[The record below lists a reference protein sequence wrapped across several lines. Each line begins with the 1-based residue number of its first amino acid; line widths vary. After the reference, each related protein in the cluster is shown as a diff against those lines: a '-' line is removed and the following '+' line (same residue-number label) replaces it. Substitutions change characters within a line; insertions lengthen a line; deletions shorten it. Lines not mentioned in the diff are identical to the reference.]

1 MAIKKIRIL
10 TGSIRVGTRT
20 GCREAWEIFL
30 GEDVLF
36 LEEELGYTVVCSCQ
50 NSPNC
55 TLGFVHFTTC
65 KLQEKKEKE
74 EEGGK

>member
-36 LEEELGYTVVCSCQ
+36 LEDELGYTVVRSCQ

-65 KLQEKKEKE
+65 ELQEEKE